1 MRWPYFLQHKLKIA
15 LLLCIILIAV
25 FVNNRI
31 ESGIIS
37 RLGSSF
43 TSVYED
49 RLVVESYIFQLS
61 NHLHNKKH
69 ILNEVSANESKIIQD
84 KINVAN
90 TAINQLVTD
99 FEKTKLTTQE
109 DSLLNLFKNELKLL
123 EVSENK
129 YILSHSPQKFILL
142 NEYFSRG
149 FHLLSGLSA
158 VQMIEGKNLYE
169 NSQKAVLS
177 NASAAQFELA
187 LIIIIGL
194 IILSLI
200 FESKKISTTFN
211 QNINL
216 N

>member
-25 FVNNRI
+25 FINNRI

-37 RLGSSF
+37 NLGSSF

-61 NHLHNKKH
+61 NHLHNKKYL
-69 ILNEVSANESKIIQD
+69 LNQLDNNDTKITNSKIIA
-84 KINVAN
+84 AN
-90 TAINQLVTD
+90 AAINQLVSD
-99 FEKTKLTTQE
+99 FEKTKLTSQE
-109 DSLLNLFKNELKLL
+109 ESLLNLFKNELNVL
-123 EVSENK
+123 EEGESK
-129 YILSHSPQKFILL
+129 YLISPSTQKSIQL
-142 NEYFSRG
+142 NENFSRG
-149 FHLLSGLSA
+149 FHLLAGLSA
-158 VQMIEGKNLYE
+158 VQMFEGKHLYE

-177 NASAAQFELA
+177 NASTAQFELV

-194 IILSLI
+194 IIISLI
-200 FESKKISTTFN
+200 FESKKISTPFK
-211 QNINL
+211 QNAHL